1 MNTKLTGKERE
12 LRNTNKKIRQ
22 LKSKESW
29 NMEKI
34 NGLEKKSSLLKNE
47 ISHNQKKKNEIL
59 AQKTKE
65 KTMTDDDWMAYFRD
79 EDEPVDID
87 DHIIPNTREARLHRK
102 RVINNIQT
110 HMIDEE
116 VVRQLQLKRIK
127 DFIDGLQ
134 KEQKKKKK
142 NKNKNKT
149 NQITS

>member
-1 MNTKLTGKERE
+1 
-12 LRNTNKKIRQ
+12 
-22 LKSKESW
+22 
-29 NMEKI
+29 
-34 NGLEKKSSLLKNE
+34 
-47 ISHNQKKKNEIL
+47 
-59 AQKTKE
+59 
-65 KTMTDDDWMAYFRD
+65 MTDDDWMAYFRD

-134 KEQKKKKK
+134 KEQKKK
-142 NKNKNKT
+142 NKNKT